1 MVAGQC
7 GPMSGRFERD
17 EVGTIWPSAALSPVP
32 CLVEFRM
39 RRSIWTP
46 SIVPNGDDQNVY
58 LVVDDL
64 GRLGRVWREAD
75 ADTTDLET
83 VFQDLLGGQYSSPV
97 RVISFNTVEGW
108 SRDVSGD
115 IADEL
120 RRRFDLRDC
129 DLPAS
134 IYNFVEQHEKRRPAA
149 ADTAADLTS
158 AARTNVGFA

>member
-1 MVAGQC
+1 
-7 GPMSGRFERD
+7 
-17 EVGTIWPSAALSPVP
+17 
-32 CLVEFRM
+32 
-39 RRSIWTP
+39 
-46 SIVPNGDDQNVY
+46 
-58 LVVDDL
+58 VVDDL

-134 IYNFVEQHEKRRPAA
+134 IHNFVEQHE
-149 ADTAADLTS
+149 
-158 AARTNVGFA
+158 NVGRRQLTLRLV